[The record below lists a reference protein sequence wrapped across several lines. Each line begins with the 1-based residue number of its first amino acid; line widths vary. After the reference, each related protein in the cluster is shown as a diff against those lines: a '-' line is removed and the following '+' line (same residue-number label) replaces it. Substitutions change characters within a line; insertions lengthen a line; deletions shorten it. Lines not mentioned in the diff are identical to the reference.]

1 MACVEIKMARSSKI
15 HKEKT
20 PQHKREGKK
29 NGPLLSAFNEIN
41 SRVNKLINTRPS
53 YLQQH

>member
-29 NGPLLSAFNEIN
+29 KWSTALSIQ
-41 SRVNKLINTRPS
+41 RNKLTS
-53 YLQQH
+53 K